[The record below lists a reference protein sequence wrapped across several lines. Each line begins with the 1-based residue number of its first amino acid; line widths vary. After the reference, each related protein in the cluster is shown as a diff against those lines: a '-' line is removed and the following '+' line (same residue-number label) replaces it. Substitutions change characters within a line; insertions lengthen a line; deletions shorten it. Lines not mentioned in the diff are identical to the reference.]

1 MKLIEFYNEQQVH
14 LQAEK
19 SEIQDYL
26 DNMSLVQQ
34 KIVERWKGKAEKP
47 VSSYLLKKDIEVD
60 GFILKNAWCYNLRVL
75 DDNDQYELDLNFDS
89 KETK

>member
-1 MKLIEFYNEQQVH
+1 MKLIEFYNEYQAC

-26 DNMSLVQQ
+26 DNMSLIQQ
-34 KIVERWKGKAEKP
+34 KILEHWEGKADKP
-47 VSSYLLKKDIEVD
+47 VSSYLLKKDIETD
-60 GFILKNAWCYNLRVL
+60 SFILKNAWCYNLRVL
-75 DDNDQYELDLNFDS
+75 DDNNQYELDFNFDS

>member
-1 MKLIEFYNEQQVH
+1 MEFIEFLNENQARF
-14 LQAEK
+14 QAEK

-34 KIVERWKGKAEKP
+34 KILDRYAGKADKP
-47 VSSYLLKKDIEVD
+47 LSSYLLKKDIEVD

-75 DDNDQYELDLNFDS
+75 DDNDQYELDFNFDL

>member
-1 MKLIEFYNEQQVH
+1 MKLIEFYNEHQAC

-34 KIVERWKGKAEKP
+34 KILDRYAGKADKP
-47 VSSYLLKKDIEVD
+47 LSSYLLKKDIEVD

-75 DDNDQYELDLNFDS
+75 DDNDQYELDFNFDS
-89 KETK
+89 KEAK

>member
-1 MKLIEFYNEQQVH
+1 MKLIEFLNEHQAR

-26 DNMSLVQQ
+26 DNMSLIQQ
-34 KIVERWKGKAEKP
+34 KILEYWGALPDKP
-47 VSSYLLKKDIEVD
+47 LSSYLLKKDIEVD

-75 DDNDQYELDLNFDS
+75 DDNDQYELDFNFDS

>member
-1 MKLIEFYNEQQVH
+1 MKLIEFYNEHQAC

-34 KIVERWKGKAEKP
+34 KILDRYAGKADKP
-47 VSSYLLKKDIEVD
+47 LSSYLLKKDVEVD
-60 GFILKNAWCYNLRVL
+60 GFILKNAWCYAVRVL
-75 DDNDQYELDLNFDS
+75 DDNSQYELDLQFDS

>member
-1 MKLIEFYNEQQVH
+1 MEFIEFLNEHQARF
-14 LQAEK
+14 QAEK

-34 KIVERWKGKAEKP
+34 KILDRYAGKADKP
-47 VSSYLLKKDIEVD
+47 LSSYLLKKDIETD
-60 GFILKNAWCYNLRVL
+60 DFILKNAWCYNLRVL
-75 DDNDQYELDLNFDS
+75 DDNDQYELEFNFDS